1 MRPLVY
7 LDIGAI
13 RSEGQSRRN
22 PFNSRDT
29 PRSIISNLN
38 SRSSAL
44 SPPQETTSL
53 ATLQATTEIHHNGGT
68 MSFSPSPSNDD
79 PNLDR
84 AVPNSNSDSDSLSHS
99 PTRPN
104 RWVGAPSTWASLTFQ
119 ERGLAASLDT
129 LQDADL
135 SIHLYN
141 AYNLKKRAHDVRN
154 GRVKVEEEFAHLPE
168 EDRIWEPPRY
178 WTAWPLR
185 PEDVPREGEKVGPED
200 KDEAYTFR
208 RAEYEME
215 MPSGVLEE
223 VLVGTTLRI
232 AKENFMAREEAG
244 AHEEITMFV
253 AHEDEE
259 VSVENGEAGAGAEEG
274 GSAGEL
280 PESGQRQ
287 EELLEPFI
295 KEASEPPQLE
305 KLLKPV
311 VSADDDRSRELL
323 RPSIRHT
330 LSKLD
335 EMLMALHHARR
346 TCLQYSLLEE
356 SIDEDT
362 PVETSAAEESTS
374 TVKRPKGRPRKFAN
388 LTDRSKSQA
397 APIDEADLFRA
408 KKTHLGRPQKVYERL
423 EGESQHEYLIRI
435 ARIQKKPLPAFAP
448 PRETPE
454 TPEPR
459 RTGKSPARIATEEEK
474 EQARKRRIRPR
485 DWSEVLGAAAL
496 VGFPP
501 DVIARATQRCA
512 NLFGESMI
520 MRSIVERPF
529 SVKDSDVLT
538 HYRPQAIPDFG
549 DEETTE
555 SSESYVDDSSSQSDA
570 WGKKRKAKSKR
581 PFQLGQA
588 PLKQTCF
595 CPIQDCPR
603 KTRGFNG
610 IGKLKRHLRRGHQI
624 PNDKLDDYILPSD
637 EEMDG
642 AVHVDGFLKPLKYR
656 GGTRGKYK
664 KEEKRSREGSEEEED
679 EEHVGEAEAPGP
691 GNLNGEHSADE

>member
-1 MRPLVY
+1 
-7 LDIGAI
+7 
-13 RSEGQSRRN
+13 
-22 PFNSRDT
+22 
-29 PRSIISNLN
+29 
-38 SRSSAL
+38 
-44 SPPQETTSL
+44 
-53 ATLQATTEIHHNGGT
+53 
-68 MSFSPSPSNDD
+68 
-79 PNLDR
+79 
-84 AVPNSNSDSDSLSHS
+84 
-99 PTRPN
+99 
-104 RWVGAPSTWASLTFQ
+104 
-119 ERGLAASLDT
+119 
-129 LQDADL
+129 
-135 SIHLYN
+135 
-141 AYNLKKRAHDVRN
+141 
-154 GRVKVEEEFAHLPE
+154 VKVEEEFEHLPE
-168 EDRIWEPPRY
+168 EDRVWEPPRY
-178 WTAWPLR
+178 WTAWPLQ
-185 PEDVPREGEKVGPED
+185 PEDVPRERENVRPED
-200 KDEAYTFR
+200 RDERYTFR
-208 RAEYEME
+208 RVEYEIE
-215 MPSGVLEE
+215 KPSGVLEE

-244 AHEEITMFV
+244 VHEGINIFV
-253 AHEDEE
+253 DHEDEE
-259 VSVENGEAGAGAEEG
+259 VMVENGEAGAGAEEG
-274 GSAGEL
+274 GNIGEP

-287 EELLEPFI
+287 EELLEPVI
-295 KEASEPPQLE
+295 KEASEPSQLE

-335 EMLMALHHARR
+335 EVLMALHHARG
-346 TCLQYSLLEE
+346 TCLQYSHFEE
-356 SIDEDT
+356 NIDEDT
-362 PVETSAAEESTS
+362 PVENSAAEESTS
-374 TVKRPKGRPRKFAN
+374 PVKRPKGRPRKFAN
-388 LTDRSKSQA
+388 LTDRSRSQVE
-397 APIDEADLFRA
+397 PIDEADLFRV
-408 KKTHLGRPQKVYERL
+408 KKTHRGRPQKVYERL

-448 PRETPE
+448 PRETPK

-459 RTGKSPARIATEEEK
+459 RTGKSPARIVTEEEK

-512 NLFGESMI
+512 NLFEESMS

-538 HYRPQAIPDFG
+538 HYRPQAILDFS

-555 SSESYVDDSSSQSDA
+555 SSESHIDDSSSQSDA
-570 WGKKRKAKSKR
+570 RGRKRKAKSKR

-624 PNDKLDDYILPSD
+624 PNDNLDDYMLPSD

-642 AVHVDGFLKPLKYR
+642 AVHIDGFLKPLKYR

-664 KEEKRSREGSEEEED
+664 KVEKRSQERSEKEEDDD
-679 EEHVGEAEAPGP
+679 EEHVREAEAPGP
-691 GNLNGEHSADE
+691 GELGGEHSSDE